1 MHQGAY
7 VMEFRQLILSI
18 NGAVDALEYATAR
31 RFIEENFD
39 IVYEYRHLL
48 NSNAREILEFV
59 KEKMQSGEE
68 PLTKKELNAIT
79 VINTYAKRMDIRGL
93 KLFLSE
99 KGKEKIFEKKDA
111 FEILSSDAKILLASL
126 GFIKNKE
133 LVK

>member
-1 MHQGAY
+1 
-7 VMEFRQLILSI
+7 MEFRQLILSI

-48 NSNAREILEFV
+48 NNNAREILEFV